1 MRTRIMTMMKR
12 RNEDDDNEKGGGDGD
27 GVGNL
32 MYWIRRR
39 TKLLHV

>member
-1 MRTRIMTMMKR
+1 MRTRIVTIMRR

-32 MYWIRRR
+32 MYWIRSR
-39 TKLLHV
+39 TKLLPV

>member
-1 MRTRIMTMMKR
+1 MTMMRR

-32 MYWIRRR
+32 MYWIRR
-39 TKLLHV
+39 TKLLPV